1 MGTKF
6 WSSVLEYEK
15 KGKVTSNEVELA
27 DRSVQ
32 SITGWSDLVDD
43 NTLLAEVLCDNHEV
57 FVDEKRKRMEEQG
70 GPSKKHEKRSTK
82 KKEDAEASRAFRTED
97 GDPSR
102 KEESSKRVEE
112 VVRPMRVNVEDPA
125 RKTRSMP
132 TYKLRSDI
140 EQMID
145 LKKILEE
152 RVLDS
157 HVTLSLRA
165 EKKEFHDT
173 IVDLV
178 KRKSHQ
184 SDEEEEKSL
193 KGKTNAITMAR
204 DEVDEDMVDNHYT

>member
-1 MGTKF
+1 
-6 WSSVLEYEK
+6 
-15 KGKVTSNEVELA
+15 
-27 DRSVQ
+27 
-32 SITGWSDLVDD
+32 
-43 NTLLAEVLCDNHEV
+43 
-57 FVDEKRKRMEEQG
+57 
-70 GPSKKHEKRSTK
+70 
-82 KKEDAEASRAFRTED
+82 
-97 GDPSR
+97 
-102 KEESSKRVEE
+102 
-112 VVRPMRVNVEDPA
+112 MRVNVEDPA

-178 KRKSHQ
+178 KRKRQ
-184 SDEEEEKSL
+184 
-193 KGKTNAITMAR
+193 
-204 DEVDEDMVDNHYT
+204 